1 MCWCTTNAYILH
13 VVLCLVLYELQDT
26 TPHIDNHSHVLKY
39 TQVRR
44 ILLLMAWLL
53 TSPTTLAYSLT
64 HSTHSSITTTTTPST
79 TSYPYALTMVV
90 RPVYLCVLVSV
101 AMCVS
106 LWVSVLVGVLVLIG
120 RSRLRYFL
128 LLHPE

>member
-1 MCWCTTNAYILH
+1 MYYT
-13 VVLCLVLYELQDT
+13 LYSIYVDT
-26 TPHIDNHSHVLKY
+26 HSHVLKY

-53 TSPTTLAYSLT
+53 ASTHTLAYSLT
-64 HSTHSSITTTTTPST
+64 HSTHSSIATTTTPST

-101 AMCVS
+101 AMGIP
-106 LWVSVLVGVLVLIG
+106 LWVYVLVVVLVL
-120 RSRLRYFL
+120 
-128 LLHPE
+128 